1 MMEKI
6 CIGILSLVIILL
18 ILRIRKEK
26 NPNSQEL
33 ELFYEKA
40 GRLIAQFNQT
50 AEKNINLL
58 EEKITEAREILKE
71 AEEKPSLRISGS
83 VRYPE
88 VFQLA
93 EAGLTPREIA
103 KKVQMSQH
111 EVELIL
117 KKSIDLKMA
126 T

>member
-1 MMEKI
+1 MIEKI

-26 NPNSQEL
+26 NPNFEEL

-58 EEKITEAREILKE
+58 EEKITEAKEILKE

-93 EAGLTPREIA
+93 ETGLTPREIA
-103 KKVQMSQH
+103 KKVRMSQH

-117 KKSIDLKMA
+117 KGSFKP
-126 T
+126 

>member
-1 MMEKI
+1 MIDKI

-26 NPNSQEL
+26 NPNTKEL

-50 AEKNINLL
+50 AEKNIGLL
-58 EEKITEAREILKE
+58 EEKITEAREIQKEIEERLPLKV
-71 AEEKPSLRISGS
+71 ADK
-83 VRYPE
+83 RYSKI
-88 VFQLA
+88 FHLS
-93 EAGLTPREIA
+93 EAGLTLSEIA
-103 KKVQMSQH
+103 ERVKISQH

-117 KKSIDLKMA
+117 KQGSL
-126 T
+126 

>member
-1 MMEKI
+1 MIEKI
-6 CIGILSLVIILL
+6 CIAILSLVIILL

-50 AEKNINLL
+50 AEKNIGLL
-58 EEKITEAREILKE
+58 EEKITEVKEILKE
-71 AEEKPSLRISGS
+71 AEEKTPLKISGDY
-83 VRYPE
+83 RYPE

-93 EAGLTPREIA
+93 EAGLTLPEIA
-103 KKVQMSQH
+103 KKVKMSQH
-111 EVELIL
+111 EIELIL
-117 KKSIDLKMA
+117 KKTLDYRP
-126 T
+126 

>member
-1 MMEKI
+1 MIEKI

-26 NPNSQEL
+26 NPNFAEL

-50 AEKNINLL
+50 AEKNISLL
-58 EEKITEAREILKE
+58 EEKIIEVREMRKETEKEPSPKIL
-71 AEEKPSLRISGS
+71 GNG
-83 VRYPE
+83 RYPK

-93 EAGLTPREIA
+93 EAGLTLSEIA
-103 KKVQMSQH
+103 QKVKMSQH

-117 KKSIDLKMA
+117 KHPTDS
-126 T
+126 